1 MKNTM
6 ADKINISDDYINRI
20 KKYVQEGRFK
30 DLNDF
35 LNQAI
40 HLLLYAEDNKEKF
53 MQAITVIPKGAEPT
67 GQTELKEGDKNGQ

>member
-1 MKNTM
+1 M
-6 ADKINISDDYINRI
+6 ADKINIPDDYISRI

-30 DLNDF
+30 DVNDF

-53 MQAITVIPKGAEPT
+53 MQAITVIPKGAE
-67 GQTELKEGDKNGQ
+67 QTELKEGSKNEQQGL